1 MRRTAVALGLAVL
14 LATLE
19 APAHAQVYPPD
30 PKPISIDRS
39 VVNPG
44 DTITVSGEQAD
55 AGAELSLQFFPGPRE
70 LATTTA
76 GADGRWSVE
85 VTIPADAGPGKHAL
99 SAVSDG
105 DVLATAVVEVRAPAG
120 EVAGESTSSSS
131 GGLRLGLLALG
142 VAAVAI
148 GIAVVLLVR
157 RQRDRLG
164 V

>member
-30 PKPISIDRS
+30 PKPISINRS

-44 DTITVSGEQAD
+44 DTVTVSGEQAD

-76 GADGRWSVE
+76 GADGRWSAE

-105 DVLATAVVEVRAPAG
+105 EVLATAVVEVRGPAG
-120 EVAGESTSSSS
+120 EVAGESTSS

-142 VAAVAI
+142 VAAVAAI

-157 RQRDRLG
+157 RQRDRLR

>member
-1 MRRTAVALGLAVL
+1 MRRIAVALSLAVL
-14 LATLE
+14 LTTPE

-30 PKPISIDRS
+30 PKPITLNRS

-44 DTITVSGEQAD
+44 DTVTVSGEQAD

-76 GADGRWSVE
+76 GADGRWSAE
-85 VTIPADAGPGKHAL
+85 ITIPADAGPGKHAL
-99 SAVSDG
+99 SAVSEG
-105 DVLATAVVEVRAPAG
+105 KVLATAVVEVRGPAG
-120 EVAGESTSSSS
+120 EVAGESTSS
-131 GGLRLGLLALG
+131 GGPGLGLLALG
-142 VAAVAI
+142 VAAVAV

-157 RQRDRLG
+157 RQRDRLR

>member
-1 MRRTAVALGLAVL
+1 MRRTAAALGLAVL

-30 PKPISIDRS
+30 PKPISLDRS

-99 SAVSDG
+99 SVVSDG
-105 DVLATAVVEVRAPAG
+105 DVLATAVVEVRGPAG
-120 EVAGESTSSSS
+120 EFAGESTSS

-157 RQRDRLG
+157 RQRHRLR

>member
-14 LATLE
+14 LAMLE

-30 PKPISIDRS
+30 PKPISISRS

-76 GADGRWSVE
+76 GADGRWSAE
-85 VTIPADAGPGKHAL
+85 VTIPADADPGKHAL

-105 DVLATAVVEVRAPAG
+105 EVLATAVVEVRGPAG
-120 EVAGESTSSSS
+120 EVAGESTSS
-131 GGLRLGLLALG
+131 GGLRLGLLALA